1 MQYWPKRGTQGSYGN
16 LRVTT
21 KSEEKVNDAMCCRKF
36 EITRY
41 VPGGSVRPTAYYWH
55 VSSRELSLCML
66 SGYYI
71 DLGGYGCSDSVP
83 V

>member
-21 KSEEKVNDAMCCRKF
+21 KSEEEVNDAMCCRKF

-41 VPGGSVRPTAYYWH
+41 VPGGSVRPTAYYILACVFQGIEFVHAIWLLY
-55 VSSRELSLCML
+55 RPWWIGL
-66 SGYYI
+66 
-71 DLGGYGCSDSVP
+71 
-83 V
+83 